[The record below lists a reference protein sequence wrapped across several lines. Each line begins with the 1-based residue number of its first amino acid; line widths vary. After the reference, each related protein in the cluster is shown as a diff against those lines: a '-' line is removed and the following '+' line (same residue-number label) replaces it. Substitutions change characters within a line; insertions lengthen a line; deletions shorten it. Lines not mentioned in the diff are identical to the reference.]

1 MQFPCALPCFN
12 RVQHP
17 EKTNRSINA
26 ELDAPRRD
34 AEVKVSTSPG
44 FWLRPAAGA
53 GARGSPTHGDGAR
66 DGDGAARGSRSLPLG
81 RDRRFHNALVLPV
94 TEARSAIST
103 LVTSKC
109 CFHIKFNKAGVTSG
123 LLEGVGAKTKRAKQ
137 DRTRL
142 LFLEAST
149 LRAGG
154 CASVSDEG
162 GCGEGAKASGKG
174 SPGACLYRGSATS
187 SLHNHTHKGAPLQAA
202 PPRRRVGNCLRQLQ
216 MSSRI
221 TKTYTVMI

>member
-1 MQFPCALPCFN
+1 M
-12 RVQHP
+12 
-17 EKTNRSINA
+17 
-26 ELDAPRRD
+26 
-34 AEVKVSTSPG
+34 STSPG

-123 LLEGVGAKTKRAKQ
+123 LLEGVGAKTK
-137 DRTRL
+137 
-142 LFLEAST
+142 
-149 LRAGG
+149 
-154 CASVSDEG
+154 
-162 GCGEGAKASGKG
+162 
-174 SPGACLYRGSATS
+174 
-187 SLHNHTHKGAPLQAA
+187 
-202 PPRRRVGNCLRQLQ
+202 
-216 MSSRI
+216 
-221 TKTYTVMI
+221 